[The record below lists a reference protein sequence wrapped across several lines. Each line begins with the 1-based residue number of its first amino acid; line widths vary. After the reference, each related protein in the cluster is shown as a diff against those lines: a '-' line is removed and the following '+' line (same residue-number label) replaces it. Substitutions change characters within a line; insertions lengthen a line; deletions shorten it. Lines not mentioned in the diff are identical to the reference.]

1 MSFVRFYSSGNIR
14 NKHAEKMNN
23 FILMFGKPKDET
35 RRSGR
40 TLPHGVVL
48 TPHGTYKTEVKRV
61 YLGTFKELDQAVN
74 AVTEFLNP
82 TT

>member
-1 MSFVRFYSSGNIR
+1 MSFVRFYSSGNIQTNLLR
-14 NKHAEKMNN
+14 QMNN

-35 RRSGR
+35 RRPDRS
-40 TLPHGVVL
+40 LPHGVVL